1 VDADASREHVRRTA
15 LALPEVIERP
25 THGHPGFFVR
35 GSKLVCSIH
44 ETVRG
49 DGRPA
54 MWCKAPP
61 GAQEHY
67 VAAEPD
73 RYFVPP
79 YVGHAGWLGV
89 RLDSG
94 LPAEDLTGA
103 IEDSYALVAPK
114 ALVAR
119 AVEQARLASD

>member
-1 VDADASREHVRRTA
+1 MDAGESCEHVRRTA
-15 LALPEVIERP
+15 LALPEVLERE

-35 GSKLVCSIH
+35 GKKLVCSLH
-44 ETVRG
+44 HMRD
-49 DGRPA
+49 DGGRSVA

-67 VAAEPD
+67 VGADPE

-89 RLDSG
+89 RLDRG
-94 LPAEDLTGA
+94 LPADDITGA

-119 AVEQARLASD
+119 AVDEAHLR